1 VPDLDES
8 HLRSVIVSTTELE
21 RLGAGREAEVF
32 AWDEGRVLRLARDP
46 LRHGMIEREA
56 NALAAAHDAGAS
68 VPAVHERVTVDGR
81 PGVVLDRVDGID
93 LLDWLASRPWAIR
106 SVARTLGAEHA
117 ALHRIEAPATLPA
130 LRDDLRHRLESP
142 LVPEDVRRR
151 ALERLDQLP
160 DGDWL
165 LHGDFH
171 PANLLRTANG
181 CVVIDWTNGTGGD
194 PAADVA
200 RTILLAGDGTL
211 PDDAPS
217 VLRLVASF
225 ARRLLV
231 AGYLRAYAR
240 VAPLDRAVVDR
251 WLPVWAAARLAEDIA
266 SERAFL
272 LDRAR

>member
-1 VPDLDES
+1 
-8 HLRSVIVSTTELE
+8 
-21 RLGAGREAEVF
+21 
-32 AWDEGRVLRLARDP
+32 
-46 LRHGMIEREA
+46 
-56 NALAAAHDAGAS
+56 
-68 VPAVHERVTVDGR
+68 
-81 PGVVLDRVDGID
+81 
-93 LLDWLASRPWAIR
+93 
-106 SVARTLGAEHA
+106 
-117 ALHRIEAPATLPA
+117 
-130 LRDDLRHRLESP
+130 
-142 LVPEDVRRR
+142 
-151 ALERLDQLP
+151 
-160 DGDWL
+160 
-165 LHGDFH
+165 
-171 PANLLRTANG
+171 
-181 CVVIDWTNGTGGD
+181 VIDWTNGTGGD